1 MRDLHKF
8 LKFKYDFDRFPNNA
22 SIFQGCLAPRK
33 QSFLDLFFLKYH
45 ILIGSK
51 FDVQYP
57 VLEGAQHY
65 GIFFFFKVGC
75 LIKKIKQN
83 LALIVQ
89 KYFYRELHETHEIC
103 HGTNTVLRLTIQYCN
118 SPNAIEFYCVMTY
131 YATLFNYIA
140 ALSFN

>member
-1 MRDLHKF
+1 MSSSAQTKLPGF
-8 LKFKYDFDRFPNNA
+8 VFPQ
-22 SIFQGCLAPRK
+22 IPH
-33 QSFLDLFFLKYH
+33 LDWIK
-45 ILIGSK
+45 IWCTIS
-51 FDVQYP
+51 
-57 VLEGAQHY
+57 
-65 GIFFFFKVGC
+65 GIRRCSALWNFFFFFKVGC

-140 ALSFN
+140 ALSFNWSIDWLIDGLKLLCNNFQK